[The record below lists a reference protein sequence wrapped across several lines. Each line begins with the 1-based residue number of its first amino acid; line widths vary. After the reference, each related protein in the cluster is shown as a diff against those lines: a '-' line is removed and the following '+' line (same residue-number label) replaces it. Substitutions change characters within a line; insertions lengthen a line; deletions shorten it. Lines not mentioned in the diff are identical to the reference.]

1 MAQTWKLAGS
11 LITLRDQLN
20 VGAPRR
26 STASDGTIGDAR
38 HQAEKTS
45 DHNPWWIYGGTP
57 YVTALDV
64 THDPAG
70 GLDCFDLADALWA
83 SRDPRIKYV
92 ISFGHIMSGASGAAP
107 WSLRKYEGT
116 DPHTNHLHLSVM
128 PNAGSLLQSGWNLYG
143 LFKEEDV
150 KPDEVWGFPVHDL
163 YTAQPDDTLTAG
175 VAVEWAAAHAG
186 RAADSADAAL
196 RTAQRIEEKLDAWI
210 AKQA

>member
-11 LITLRDQLN
+11 LIRLRDQLD

-57 YVTALDV
+57 YVTAIDI

-70 GLDCFDLADALWA
+70 GLDTIDLADALWA

-92 ISFGHIMSGASGAAP
+92 ISFGHIMSGQAGPAP
-107 WSLRKYEGT
+107 WALRTYSGP
-116 DPHTNHLHLSVM
+116 DMHTNHLHLSVM
-128 PNAGSLLQSGWNLYG
+128 PDAGSLIQSDWNLYG

-163 YTAQPDDTLTAG
+163 YTEAPTDTLTAG

-186 RAADSADAAL
+186 RAADAAEAAL
-196 RTAQRIEEKLDAWI
+196 RTAQRCEDLLIKLVG
-210 AKQA
+210 QQS